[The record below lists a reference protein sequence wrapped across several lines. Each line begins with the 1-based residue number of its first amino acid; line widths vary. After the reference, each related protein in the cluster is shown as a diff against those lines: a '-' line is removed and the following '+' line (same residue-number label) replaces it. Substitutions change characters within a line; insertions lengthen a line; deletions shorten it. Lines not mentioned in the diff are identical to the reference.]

1 MMDETMN
8 KQSHRIWLLVLA
20 LLVSAWLLPTTA
32 ALAST
37 SASTTTNSSKMR
49 VTLTVEDAV
58 GVDFGSTAVDSTGA
72 DHVIALIYRFV
83 SHSDQQRRASE
94 VDHLATGKVT
104 NPAEVIV
111 TVSEL

>member
-1 MMDETMN
+1 MMDETKN
-8 KQSHRIWLLVLA
+8 KQRHRIWFLILA
-20 LLVSAWLLPTTA
+20 FLVSAWLLPTTA

-37 SASTTTNSSKMR
+37 SASTPANSSKMR

-72 DHVIALIYRFV
+72 DHVIALIYRYV
-83 SHSDQQRRASE
+83 SHSDELRHAAEAGTLEAGR
-94 VDHLATGKVT
+94 VT